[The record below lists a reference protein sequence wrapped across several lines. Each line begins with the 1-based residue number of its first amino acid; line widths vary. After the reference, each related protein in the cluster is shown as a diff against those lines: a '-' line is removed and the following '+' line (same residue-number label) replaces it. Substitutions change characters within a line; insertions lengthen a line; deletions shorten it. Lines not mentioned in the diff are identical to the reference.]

1 MDMSFAIQALS
12 AKYLVENKDS
22 ISREKGNM
30 LNVVP
35 ESIDREVAFRKLDDW
50 GIGID
55 HLTEKQKE
63 YLFGNQ

>member
-1 MDMSFAIQALS
+1 
-12 AKYLVENKDS
+12 
-22 ISREKGNM
+22 M

-50 GIGID
+50 GISID